1 VPAASAL
8 AYLFVII
15 FSLIINLL
23 HAGAHCFL
31 LAMTIILQ
39 LLIALTIVLAGCSPR
54 ATDSEFTSLKQADY
68 ALQGWIKSVLTMS
81 ETGDPISNG
90 DHLEQIINGPIIKSD
105 LGKKLR
111 TNMQATL
118 ALVMAAAEGAEDV
131 FRARKAVEMMIAES
145 DLNRA
150 AGRFDAAKADLD
162 RAQAMNDQRA
172 GPARALAEKLK
183 ALPSDLAP
191 LTEEREQMFKEM
203 RETLEN

>member
-1 VPAASAL
+1 
-8 AYLFVII
+8 
-15 FSLIINLL
+15 
-23 HAGAHCFL
+23 
-31 LAMTIILQ
+31 
-39 LLIALTIVLAGCSPR
+39 
-54 ATDSEFTSLKQADY
+54 
-68 ALQGWIKSVLTMS
+68 MS

-183 ALPSDLAP
+183 ALSSDLAP